1 MDKIDL
7 AIYLRG
13 IRAETAKAVSAVA
26 HHGVM
31 DKIEWTNL
39 QCDSSAE
46 VEHAEILIAIVGDDY
61 RDGMTP
67 MKVRRAI
74 ADGEADIGDY
84 SVMFREYIRI
94 ADRIAAAL
102 APYADKAVAGDAA
115 ARHVLASMRK
125 RHVWVRICKEADA
138 YPAARLDDALD
149 ILYSEGEREIAFTH

>member
-7 AIYLRG
+7 AIYLKDLRG
-13 IRAETAKAVSAVA
+13 ETAKAVSAVA

-31 DKIEWTNL
+31 DKIKWTNL
-39 QCDSSAE
+39 QCNGSAE
-46 VEHAEILIAIVGDDY
+46 VEHAEILIAIVGGDY
-61 RDGMTP
+61 RDGMTS

-102 APYADKAVAGDAA
+102 APYADKAAAGNAA

-125 RHVWVRICKEADA
+125 RHVWARICKAADA

-149 ILYSEGEREIAFTH
+149 ILYSEGEREIAFTR